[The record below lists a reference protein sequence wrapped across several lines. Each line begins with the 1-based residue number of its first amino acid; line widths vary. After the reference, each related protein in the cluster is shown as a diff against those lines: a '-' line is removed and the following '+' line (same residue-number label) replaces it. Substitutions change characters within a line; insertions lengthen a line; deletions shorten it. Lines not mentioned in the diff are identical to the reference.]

1 MTANRMRAAWGII
14 GVTLASIVVMLVIA
28 VVVAAVT
35 VSQIRGDQVDNTET
49 IDNTADTL
57 EIIKDCTQPEGECY
71 QRSQDSTAEV
81 VDNIGLLST
90 YAAACAD
97 QPEQQTADEI
107 RDCVLDLLDRPRPK
121 R

>member
-1 MTANRMRAAWGII
+1 MNRMRAAWGFI
-14 GVTLASIVVMLVIA
+14 GLVLGIVAVSITVA

-35 VSQIRGDQVDNTET
+35 VTQIRGDQVDNTET
-49 IDNTADTL
+49 INNTKDTL
-57 EIIKDCTQPEGECY
+57 ELVRDCTQPQGECY

-97 QPEQQTADEI
+97 QPEQQTAEEI
-107 RDCVLDLLDRPRPK
+107 RACVLDLLETPRAN